1 MKTLFYII
9 CAIFVFQ
16 GMVIFTIR
24 DFVSAEGKNIIQK
37 TASYDA
43 LQNCETEDYRMVV
56 LDNKDTG
63 GKDVRYYSRKHD
75 YYIYYRVKPDLSVEE
90 VSVTRTAFLPDQ
102 YKGE

>member
-37 TASYDA
+37 TASYQNA
-43 LQNCETEDYRMVV
+43 L
-56 LDNKDTG
+56 
-63 GKDVRYYSRKHD
+63 
-75 YYIYYRVKPDLSVEE
+75 
-90 VSVTRTAFLPDQ
+90 
-102 YKGE
+102 